1 MHNAR
6 CIALAIDFQNPQ
18 GVIVLQVA
26 LLLAHLGFIFYL
38 HKKKSNEVKSLI
50 ERIDQFIPKKG

>member
-1 MHNAR
+1 MPN
-6 CIALAIDFQNPQ
+6 CVALAIDFQNPQ
-18 GVIVLQVA
+18 GVIVLQIA

-50 ERIDQFIPKKG
+50 DRIDQHIPH